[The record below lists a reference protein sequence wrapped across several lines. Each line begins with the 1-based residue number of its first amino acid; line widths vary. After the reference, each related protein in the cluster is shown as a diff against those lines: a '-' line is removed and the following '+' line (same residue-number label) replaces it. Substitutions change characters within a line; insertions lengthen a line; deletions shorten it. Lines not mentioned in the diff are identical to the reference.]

1 MNLIQMQMNRKLIS
15 LIKTRNK
22 INIKFFNTT
31 NTITKKNYS
40 LNLIMIK
47 IIKRKSRCLI
57 KRNTKANAIVIHSQ
71 H

>member
-1 MNLIQMQMNRKLIS
+1 MQMNGKLIS

-47 IIKRKSRCLI
+47 ITKKKSRCLV
-57 KRNTKANAIVIHSQ
+57 KRNTKANAIVIYSQ